1 MKYGRGGGART
12 PDHMLRRHVLYPTE
26 LHPGR
31 CFIVAYLRTNVLYFI
46 RTYDHILR
54 RDVLYPAELR
64 ARYRD
69 RIIRVQTGKSTGFHN
84 ILI

>member
-1 MKYGRGGGART
+1 MVIFRG
-12 PDHMLRRHVLYPTE
+12 LE
-26 LHPGR
+26 L
-31 CFIVAYLRTNVLYFI
+31 
-46 RTYDHILR
+46 
-54 RDVLYPAELR
+54 LYPAELR